1 MAKTA
6 LITGCT
12 GQDGSYLAELLLA
25 KGYMVHG
32 IRRRSATD
40 NTNNIKHILGHERL
54 NLHYADLTD
63 AAAILGVL
71 KATRPDEIYNLAAQ
85 SHVRVSFDI
94 PVQTCDI
101 NALGTM
107 RILEGMR
114 HLNMFETTRFY
125 QASTSELYGE
135 VKAVPQDEN
144 TPFHPRSPYGV
155 SKLYAYW
162 AVKNYKES
170 YNLFGCNG
178 ILFNHESP
186 RRGDD
191 FVTKKI
197 TNHVCA
203 YRDVILNP
211 ENTNVTMDVLEL
223 GNIDAKRDWGHAK
236 DYVEGMW
243 RMLQQDKPDDY
254 VLATG
259 ETKTVRELVEV
270 AFSHKDM
277 DINWEGE
284 GVKEVGFSNDGEVL
298 VRINPEFYRPAEVD
312 LLIGDPT
319 KAETVLGWKRQYDF
333 EALVKD
339 MMNGY

>member
-1 MAKTA
+1 MKTA
-6 LITGCT
+6 LIFGVT
-12 GQDGSYLAELLLA
+12 GQDGSYLAELLLE

-32 IRRRSATD
+32 IRRRAATD
-40 NTNNIKHILGHERL
+40 NTKNIQHILSHERL

-63 AAAILGVL
+63 GAAILGVL

-114 HLNMFETTRFY
+114 HLNMMETTRFY

-135 VKAVPQDEN
+135 VKSVPQNEN

-197 TNHVCA
+197 TNHVA
-203 YRDVILNP
+203 RFPKNNNKP
-211 ENTNVTMDVLEL
+211 LEL

-243 RMLQQDKPDDY
+243 RMLQQDTCDDY

-259 ETKTVRELVEV
+259 ETRTVRELVEI
-270 AFSHKDM
+270 AFRHI
-277 DINWEGE
+277 DIGVSWEGSGTDE
-284 GVKEVGFSNDGEVL
+284 IGRDQCGKVIVK
-298 VRINPEFYRPAEVD
+298 INPEFYRPAEVD

-333 EALVKD
+333 AALVKD
-339 MMNGY
+339 MMNNG